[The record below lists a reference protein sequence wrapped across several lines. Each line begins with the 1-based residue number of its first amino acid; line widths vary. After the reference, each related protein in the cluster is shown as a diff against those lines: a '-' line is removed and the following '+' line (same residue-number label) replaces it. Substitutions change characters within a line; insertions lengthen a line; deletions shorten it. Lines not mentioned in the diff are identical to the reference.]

1 MTKEEVQQVWA
12 AASEYRW
19 RGFDHW
25 WKEEGSRGPP
35 PLYTPVPTSCREFEN
50 VNIGIYDNNRRMKET
65 TEWIKT
71 GERLPELEQDVLL
84 CDSNGKCSVGYREL
98 DWETRNSRWVYGT
111 DGDTTLL
118 ECFPHWR
125 PLPELPK
132 EGKE

>member
-1 MTKEEVQQVWA
+1 MTKEEAQQVWA

-65 TEWIKT
+65 IEWIKT
-71 GERLPELEQDVLL
+71 GDVLPSSYTWVL
-84 CDSNGKCSVGYREL
+84 ICPKNRDYVDIGVYDYQHENWDIGDNTDRLSSDHVTHWAEL
-98 DWETRNSRWVYGT
+98 PKG
-111 DGDTTLL
+111 
-118 ECFPHWR
+118 
-125 PLPELPK
+125 PK